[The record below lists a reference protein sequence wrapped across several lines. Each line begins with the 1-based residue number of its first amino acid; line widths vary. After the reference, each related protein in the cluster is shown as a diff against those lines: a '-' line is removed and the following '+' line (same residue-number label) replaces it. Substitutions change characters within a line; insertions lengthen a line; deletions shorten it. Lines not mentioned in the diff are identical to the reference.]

1 MISQR
6 FRIKTPLIV
15 LLEIDGL
22 YTTRYSEVGDVV
34 TVVNGPLDGT
44 RMVEVQ
50 WHDKTV
56 LMFTMEIREHAE
68 LLSETASGG

>member
-22 YTTRYSEVGDVV
+22 YTTRYSDIGDVV
-34 TVVNGPLDGT
+34 TVVNGPLDGV

-50 WHDKTV
+50 WNDKTG
-56 LMFTMEIREHAE
+56 LMFTMELREHAE
-68 LLSETASGG
+68 LISETASGR

>member
-44 RMVEVQ
+44 RMVEV
-50 WHDKTV
+50 
-56 LMFTMEIREHAE
+56 
-68 LLSETASGG
+68 

>member
-6 FRIKTPLIV
+6 FRIKKPLIV
-15 LLEIDGL
+15 LIEIDGL
-22 YTTRYSEVGDVV
+22 YTTRYSAIGDVV
-34 TVVNGPLDGT
+34 TVVNGPLDGV

-56 LMFTMEIREHAE
+56 LMFTLELREHAE
-68 LLSETASGG
+68 LISESASGG

>member
-1 MISQR
+1 MISQN

-22 YTTRYSEVGDVV
+22 YTTRYTAIGDVV

-44 RMVEVQ
+44 RMVEVL
-50 WHDKTV
+50 WHEKTG
-56 LMFTMEIREHAE
+56 LMFTAELRQHAE
-68 LLSETASGG
+68 LDRGSS